1 MLVTN
6 ITTYVLILVLLT
18 VVPILPGMAMSRY
31 LSTGLAK
38 DRAAREELAVQAMM
52 AERAGLAAAERK

>member
-6 ITTYVLILVLLT
+6 IATYVLILVLLT
-18 VVPILPGMAMSRY
+18 VVPILPGMVMSRY

-38 DRAAREELAVQAMM
+38 ERAARAEAAMPIKSLRM
-52 AERAGLAAAERK
+52 AADRT